1 MYSVLLSKI
10 EFGFP
15 LIKNRLKEI
24 VNENMKVVVIPWAF
38 PTELDY
44 DRLVNEYFK
53 EGEKKYNKYINSLL
67 ELGIQ
72 KENITIL
79 NCYEKDT
86 SNFKNII
93 NSADLLVLPGGN
105 PINQIEIINKINL
118 KNIINKAKVVIGV
131 SAGAINLSEEAIYF
145 NDYSKKVEM
154 YDGIGLTDINVY
166 PHFDITN
173 KDFVEEV
180 KMVSRLK
187 SLIALP
193 NNSFIKIDD
202 KQIEFIGDSFK
213 VDKENIIKIN

>member
-1 MYSVLLSKI
+1 MIKYLFSNIDKVN
-10 EFGFP
+10 GFNEQQ
-15 LIKNRLKEI
+15 IKYLCKDLKTCKNI
-24 VNENMKVVVIPWAF
+24 LFIPG
-38 PTELDY
+38 DY
-44 DRLVNEYFK
+44 DK
-53 EGEKKYNKYINSLL
+53 EKYI
-67 ELGIQ
+67 I
-72 KENITIL
+72 
-79 NCYEKDT
+79 YKD
-86 SNFKNII
+86 KII
-93 NSADLLVLPGGN
+93 NWLKSIEVSFSECYLTGLDDELKSYDVIFLMGGN

-131 SAGAINLSEEAIYF
+131 SAGAINLSKEAIYF

>member
-1 MYSVLLSKI
+1 MIKYLFSNIDKVN
-10 EFGFP
+10 GFNEQQ
-15 LIKNRLKEI
+15 IKYLCKDLKTCKSI
-24 VNENMKVVVIPWAF
+24 LFIPG
-38 PTELDY
+38 DY
-44 DRLVNEYFK
+44 DK
-53 EGEKKYNKYINSLL
+53 EKYI
-67 ELGIQ
+67 I
-72 KENITIL
+72 
-79 NCYEKDT
+79 YKD
-86 SNFKNII
+86 KII
-93 NSADLLVLPGGN
+93 NWLKSIEVSFSECYLTGLDDELKSYDVIFLMGGN

-131 SAGAINLSEEAIYF
+131 SAGAINLSKEAIYF

>member
-1 MYSVLLSKI
+1 MIKYLFSNIDKVNGFNEQQIKYLSKD
-10 EFGFP
+10 
-15 LIKNRLKEI
+15 LKTCKSI
-24 VNENMKVVVIPWAF
+24 LFIPG
-38 PTELDY
+38 DY
-44 DRLVNEYFK
+44 DK
-53 EGEKKYNKYINSLL
+53 EKYI
-67 ELGIQ
+67 I
-72 KENITIL
+72 
-79 NCYEKDT
+79 YKD
-86 SNFKNII
+86 KII
-93 NSADLLVLPGGN
+93 NWLKSIEVSFSECYLTGLDDELKSYDVIFLMGGN

-131 SAGAINLSEEAIYF
+131 SAGAINLSKEAIYF

-154 YDGIGLTDINVY
+154 YDGLGLTDINVY

-173 KDFVEEV
+173 EYFVEEV

>member
-1 MYSVLLSKI
+1 MFSNVDKVNGFNEQQIKYLSI
-10 EFGFP
+10 D
-15 LIKNRLKEI
+15 LKTCKSI
-24 VNENMKVVVIPWAF
+24 LFVPG
-38 PTELDY
+38 DY
-44 DRLVNEYFK
+44 DKEKYIIYKDKIIGWFENIDIIFK
-53 EGEKKYNKYINSLL
+53 EKHLDSLDGELK
-67 ELGIQ
+67 
-72 KENITIL
+72 
-79 NCYEKDT
+79 CYDAI
-86 SNFKNII
+86 F
-93 NSADLLVLPGGN
+93 LMGGN

-131 SAGAINLSEEAIYF
+131 SAGAINLSKEAIYF

-173 KDFVEEV
+173 EYFVEEV

-213 VDKENIIKIN
+213 IDKENIIKIN

>member
-1 MYSVLLSKI
+1 MIKYLFSNIDKVNGFNEQQIKYLSKD
-10 EFGFP
+10 
-15 LIKNRLKEI
+15 LKTCKSI
-24 VNENMKVVVIPWAF
+24 LFIPG
-38 PTELDY
+38 DY
-44 DRLVNEYFK
+44 DK
-53 EGEKKYNKYINSLL
+53 EKYI
-67 ELGIQ
+67 I
-72 KENITIL
+72 
-79 NCYEKDT
+79 YKD
-86 SNFKNII
+86 KII
-93 NSADLLVLPGGN
+93 NWLKSIEVSFSECYLTGLDDELKSYDVIFLMGGN

-131 SAGAINLSEEAIYF
+131 SAGAINLSKEAIYY
-145 NDYSKKVEM
+145 NDYSEKIEM
-154 YDGIGLTDINVY
+154 YDGIGLTNINIY

-202 KQIEFIGDSFK
+202 KQIEFIGYSFK

>member
-1 MYSVLLSKI
+1 MIKYLFSNVDKVNGFNEQQIKYLSI
-10 EFGFP
+10 D
-15 LIKNRLKEI
+15 LKTCKSI
-24 VNENMKVVVIPWAF
+24 LFVPG
-38 PTELDY
+38 DY
-44 DRLVNEYFK
+44 DK
-53 EGEKKYNKYINSLL
+53 EKYI
-67 ELGIQ
+67 I
-72 KENITIL
+72 
-79 NCYEKDT
+79 YKD
-86 SNFKNII
+86 KII
-93 NSADLLVLPGGN
+93 NWLKSIEVSFSECYLTGLDDELKSYDVIFLMGGN

-131 SAGAINLSEEAIYF
+131 SAGAINLSKEAIYF

-173 KDFVEEV
+173 EYFVEEV

-202 KQIEFIGDSFK
+202 KKIEFIGDSFK
-213 VDKENIIKIN
+213 IDKENIIKIN

>member
-1 MYSVLLSKI
+1 MIKYLFSNVDKVNGFNEQQIKYLSI
-10 EFGFP
+10 D
-15 LIKNRLKEI
+15 LKTCKSI
-24 VNENMKVVVIPWAF
+24 LFVPG
-38 PTELDY
+38 DY
-44 DRLVNEYFK
+44 DK
-53 EGEKKYNKYINSLL
+53 EKYI
-67 ELGIQ
+67 I
-72 KENITIL
+72 
-79 NCYEKDT
+79 YKD
-86 SNFKNII
+86 KII
-93 NSADLLVLPGGN
+93 NWLKSIEVSFSECYFTGLDDELKSYDVIFLMGGN

-131 SAGAINLSEEAIYF
+131 SAGAINLSEEAIYY
-145 NDYSKKVEM
+145 NDYSEKIEM

>member
-1 MYSVLLSKI
+1 MIKYLFSNIDKVN
-10 EFGFP
+10 GFNEQQ
-15 LIKNRLKEI
+15 IKYLCKDLKTCKSI
-24 VNENMKVVVIPWAF
+24 LFVPG
-38 PTELDY
+38 DY
-44 DRLVNEYFK
+44 DK
-53 EGEKKYNKYINSLL
+53 EKYI
-67 ELGIQ
+67 I
-72 KENITIL
+72 
-79 NCYEKDT
+79 YKD
-86 SNFKNII
+86 KII
-93 NSADLLVLPGGN
+93 NWLKSIEVSFSECYLTGLDDELKSYDVIFLMGGN

-131 SAGAINLSEEAIYF
+131 SAGAINLSKEAIYF
-145 NDYSKKVEM
+145 NDYSEKIEM

-173 KDFVEEV
+173 EYFVEEV

-213 VDKENIIKIN
+213 IDKENIIKIN